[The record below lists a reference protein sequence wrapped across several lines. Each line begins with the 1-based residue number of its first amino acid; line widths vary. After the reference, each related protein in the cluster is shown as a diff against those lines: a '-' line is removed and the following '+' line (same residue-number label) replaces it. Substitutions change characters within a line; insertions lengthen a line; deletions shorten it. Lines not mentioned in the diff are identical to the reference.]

1 MIYKSDTQWT
11 LDFLMSFA
19 KRLATLRKEHKLT
32 QKQMAEM
39 AGVHVSQ
46 IRRYEAGGAQ
56 PTLTVIRNIA
66 VGLSISTDELAFD
79 DGEREPQTDDLKLFF
94 EAVSQFDD
102 GDKMV
107 AKQLLRGLIL
117 QHQSKR
123 LSSMMETGTAKAS

>member
-1 MIYKSDTQWT
+1 
-11 LDFLMSFA
+11 MSFA
-19 KRLATLRKEHKLT
+19 KRLASLRKEHKLT

-66 VGLSISTDELAFD
+66 VGLSISTDVLAFD

-102 GDKMV
+102 GDKLV

-123 LSSMMETGTAKAS
+123 LSSMMETDTAKAG

>member
-1 MIYKSDTQWT
+1 
-11 LDFLMSFA
+11 MSFA
-19 KRLATLRKEHKLT
+19 KRLATLRKEHSLT

-66 VGLSISTDELAFD
+66 VGLNITTDELAFD
-79 DGEREPQTDDLKLFF
+79 DGEREPTGELKLFF
-94 EAVSQFDD
+94 EAVSEFDES
-102 GDKMV
+102 DKQV

-117 QHQSKR
+117 QHQSKKF
-123 LSSMMETGTAKAS
+123 SDTAQAS